1 MSGFDEW
8 YDNFFDENNCIP
20 CASEAWNEQQKK
32 IDAVLKLIDEYKDLS
47 NNKPAY
53 NYIPEIEE
61 IIKCG
66 KT

>member
-8 YDNFFDENNCIP
+8 HDNFFDVNNCVP

-32 IDAVLKLIDEYKDLS
+32 IDAIVDLV
-47 NNKPAY
+47 KFETADY
-53 NYIPEIEE
+53 DLDKKIQELL
-61 IIKCG
+61 KCG